1 MLKATDMG
9 AKNFQKN
16 VERESG
22 SALLASLMLVVL
34 ITGAGLSAMTASSVN
49 ANKSKNVVG
58 SKQALY
64 LAEAALNHGKMVLH
78 QNIAN
83 WPNYYQ
89 LTPQTLIPS
98 TSLAGIGSY
107 TVTIKAANNNALLM
121 TATGTVTSSNAASQ
135 ADSSRSVSTLVTL
148 DNSNTLGK
156 AWIGKN
162 LTISGSPTFSGTSGG
177 VHTNGNLTISGSPT
191 IATNAEATG
200 TYTVTATGHPT
211 VAGFAGGGQPQQTI
225 NPLNASQ
232 LSGNYD
238 YYFSWTYN
246 YNDGTYHG
254 LVYQRGVVN
263 PIADV
268 APGQTWNCWKYTSY
282 SYYYSY
288 TQNKYLWTPFTW
300 TTNCQPPNGT
310 YFVYGEV
317 KISGD
322 NIGTAANPWVT
333 TILAY
338 GSIEVNADSLVIR
351 PPDKNISSDVAAG
364 LYKSQTQNLLFVANM
379 DVLITGNANQNF
391 KGITTSYEQI
401 GISGNPVYYGYIMP
415 QSMSNTATIYWGTNL
430 VDNSYISGNMQLT
443 YNGDLPTGTQG
454 NAVPQ
459 ATLY

>member
-16 VERESG
+16 LQGESG
-22 SALLASLMLVVL
+22 SALLASFMLVVL

-49 ANKSKNVVG
+49 ENKSKNVLG

-64 LAEAALNHGKMVLH
+64 LAEAALNHGKMTLH
-78 QNIAN
+78 QNIVN
-83 WPNYYQ
+83 WPSYYQ
-89 LTPQTLIPS
+89 LTPQTLVPS

-121 TATGTVTSSNAASQ
+121 TATGTIASLNAASQ
-135 ADSSRSVSTLVTL
+135 ADSSRSISTLVTL

-177 VHTNGNLTISGSPT
+177 VHTNGTLTISGSPT
-191 IATNAEATG
+191 IATNAESTG

-211 VAGFAGGGQPQQTI
+211 VAGFSGGGQPQQTI
-225 NPLNASQ
+225 NPITAWNFYGTQ
-232 LSGNYD
+232 D
-238 YYFSWTYN
+238 YYFSWNYN
-246 YNDGTYHG
+246 YDDGTYHG
-254 LVYQRGVVN
+254 LVYDKNWVQ
-263 PIADV
+263 IADV
-268 APGQTWNCWKYTSY
+268 APGQTWNCWQYTSY

-288 TQNKYLWTPFTW
+288 TLSKYVWTPFTW
-300 TTNCQPPNGT
+300 TANCQPPNGT

-317 KISGD
+317 VIAGD
-322 NIGTAANPWVT
+322 NIGTAANPWIT
-333 TILAY
+333 TILSY
-338 GSIEVNADSLVIR
+338 GSIEVTSTAKHLVAR
-351 PPDKNISSDVAAG
+351 APRSTDGA

-379 DVLITGNANQNF
+379 DVLIAGTKDQF
-391 KGITTSYEQI
+391 YTGITTSYEQI

-415 QSMSNTATIYWGTNL
+415 QSTSNTATIYWGTNL
-430 VDNSYISGNMQLT
+430 VDNSYISGNMQLM

-459 ATLY
+459 ATIY